1 MKFVR
6 FRWFI
11 GPPRLTDLLRLI
23 DLFRLIGSPNLFRIV
38 SLCICLGFF
47 SPAAVWSVGRP
58 LADASNSPFS
68 DPAELFMDHP
78 FTMAPGADPAALLNT
93 PTEISFVVD
102 TSPPAPAT
110 TSTLGDMHAVYP
122 VSICVMSEVITDYNN
137 YPRFAPRVTQS
148 RAVRTADNPPTYRQR
163 LTLSFRVLF
172 FGSDYD
178 YYLTVTETPLC
189 RADAAPDTDAAPA
202 PGSEFGMHYRMQ
214 ESLDGRLSD
223 VEGSWY
229 LRAVEIDGVQHTY
242 VRYFNSIFFAE
253 DQFGLR
259 LALRNL
265 GARDLKN
272 TMDAMFREAQRRGGS

>member
-1 MKFVR
+1 
-6 FRWFI
+6 
-11 GPPRLTDLLRLI
+11 
-23 DLFRLIGSPNLFRIV
+23 
-38 SLCICLGFF
+38 
-47 SPAAVWSVGRP
+47 
-58 LADASNSPFS
+58 
-68 DPAELFMDHP
+68 MDHP
-78 FTMAPGADPAALLNT
+78 FSMEPQADPVALLKN

-102 TSPPAPAT
+102 SSPPAPAT
-110 TSTLGDMHAVYP
+110 TATIGDLHAVYP
-122 VSICVMSEVITDYNN
+122 VPLAVMREVITDYNN

-148 RAVRTADNPPTYRQR
+148 HAVRTGNAPATYRQR

-189 RADAAPDTDAAPA
+189 RPNGVD
-202 PGSEFGMHYRMQ
+202 EFGMHYRMR

-229 LRAVEIDGVQHTY
+229 LRAVQIDGVEHTY
-242 VRYFNSIFFAE
+242 ARYYNSIHFAE

-272 TMDAMFREAQRRGGS
+272 TMDAMYREAERRVSP